1 MIATTIVCSNMFVS
15 SDVSG
20 QKQLALPLICKRF
33 LRVSSFSVCS
43 NNWVTLFE
51 FTIILHKSRQILIE
65 DVILRAKLGVS
76 VVRSKNS
83 PLRTQDI
90 HAQNH
95 PPPPPTRTTHTL
107 LYCKHR
113 PPTLVTQATNYGK
126 DRKLFQGKGSTICQS
141 NFIWPR
147 LFSRSPGFFWFNL
160 SN

>member
-1 MIATTIVCSNMFVS
+1 MIATTIVCSNMVVS

-51 FTIILHKSRQILIE
+51 FTIILLKSRQILIE

-83 PLRTQDI
+83 PLRTQDSSHPLYYI

-95 PPPPPTRTTHTL
+95 PPPPPHKNN
-107 LYCKHR
+107 CKHR

-126 DRKLFQGKGSTICQS
+126 DKRQKVVPRKRIHYTSVQFHLAPLIFSLS
-141 NFIWPR
+141 R
-147 LFSRSPGFFWFNL
+147 LL
-160 SN
+160 LV